1 MNLDKSAAYNNIVV
15 MGLGGV
21 GGYFGGMFAL
31 NITTNWRDKRD
42 LTFIARGAHLEAIK
56 ANGLTLKLWNQD
68 PVVCIPKMV
77 TDSVLKLPY
86 INFLLLAVKNYDLE
100 DALHQ
105 VESRLNSDTV
115 IMPLMNGVDVYDRIK
130 AIAKKSIVLP
140 SCVYISSKIECPGVV
155 KLQGDIVKVYSG
167 PDPQRTDYDGQEIQ
181 AFFQNMG
188 LKLYWNANPFEP
200 IWRKFL
206 FVSPFA
212 LVTGATGKTMHQ
224 AWEDPELNASLLT
237 IMSEIQAIADKR
249 GINLTSYDIDYAMRI
264 GENIHPAAKTS
275 LQLDIENK
283 KGRMELEALGGV
295 LVKLGNECGVPTPET
310 EKFIKKI
317 VNV

>member
-167 PDPQRTDYDGQEIQ
+167 PDPQRPDYDGQEIQ

-237 IMSEIQAIADKR
+237 IMSEIQAIAAKR

-264 GENIHPAAKTS
+264 GENIHLAAKTS

>member
-86 INFLLLAVKNYDLE
+86 INFLLLAVQNYDLE

-167 PDPQRTDYDGQEIQ
+167 PDPQRPDYDGQEIQ

-237 IMSEIQAIADKR
+237 IMSEIQAIAAKR